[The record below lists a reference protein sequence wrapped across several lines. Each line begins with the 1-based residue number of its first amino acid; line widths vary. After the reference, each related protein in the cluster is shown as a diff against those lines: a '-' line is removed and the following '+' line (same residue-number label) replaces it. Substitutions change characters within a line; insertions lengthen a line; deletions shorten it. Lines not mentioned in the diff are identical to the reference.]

1 MFTTTISTYKACMG
15 VLGGSDLPLEGS
27 TEELT
32 QSQISRDF
40 PAATS
45 AQSHYSVLSKHF
57 RIR

>member
-1 MFTTTISTYKACMG
+1 MG